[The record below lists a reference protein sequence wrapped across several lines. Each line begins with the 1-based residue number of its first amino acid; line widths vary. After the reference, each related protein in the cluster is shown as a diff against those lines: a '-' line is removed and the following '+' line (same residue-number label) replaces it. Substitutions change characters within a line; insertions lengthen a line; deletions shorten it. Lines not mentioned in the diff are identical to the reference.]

1 MEKIDQ
7 IPMFVSNCIKTSVP
21 TGENAPIVAYDPEK
35 RVVLCSSLE
44 IKKGHSLSQE
54 EKLQK
59 TGEQEDINLHFLC
72 RLHECTFFRRCSCR
86 QTKASEFSVLN

>member
-1 MEKIDQ
+1 MEIFDKSST
-7 IPMFVSNCIKTSVP
+7 FVSNCTKT
-21 TGENAPIVAYDPEK
+21 APVVAYDPEK

-59 TGEQEDINLHFLC
+59 TGEQENPDILFLC
-72 RLHECTFFRRCSCR
+72 RLYECDFFRIGSCR
-86 QTKASEFSVLN
+86 HTKAAEFSVLK